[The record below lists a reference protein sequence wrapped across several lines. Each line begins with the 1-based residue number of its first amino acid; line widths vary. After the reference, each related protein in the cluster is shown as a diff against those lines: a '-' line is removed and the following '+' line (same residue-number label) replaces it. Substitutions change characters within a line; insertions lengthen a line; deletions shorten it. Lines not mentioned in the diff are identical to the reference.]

1 MSHTESF
8 IAPPSDMEIE
18 YTFDFHLAH
27 NPNYP
32 VFLRPE
38 GSTGGY
44 KRLITYSDIVPGI
57 HRAGQSIRKLTN
69 TSSSSPTPLVAIFAE
84 MNNMTYATVILGCLR
99 AGVTALLISPRFHP
113 SVVAELLRM
122 AGPSHILTN
131 DRLREK
137 TSLALHELSKTP
149 SYAMPAVIDAPL
161 HSDLYP
167 GHNDFDPL
175 PRHAEEFSK
184 RALILHS
191 SCSTSTC
198 PKIIEWPS
206 SYITSNSLAIN
217 YSDIFMEGKL
227 FGAQSAEFFHTAGL
241 CFLFWL
247 PRAGFIMA
255 ILSPDDPRAVIPADR
270 DIAFEGFV
278 NSQVSVVWSSPRFFE
293 AWSND
298 PEKVKFLAERE
309 CIVFGGSQLSKAA
322 GDRLTSHGVKICNV
336 YGATECG
343 YISKFVSEPQSE
355 DWEYFSLN
363 PGINCQLVPRENGAF
378 EPYIISQKGFHEPAI
393 RNAEW
398 NGRPAYATGDGL
410 VPHPFK
416 KGYYKVIGRNKD
428 QILLSSGQVV
438 DPMLLED
445 SLREHEEIKSAVV
458 FGHGRPFL
466 GVLIWPNAL
475 EAGNDTP
482 TILQRIWSY
491 VGGFIWQPVSE
502 SNNDSFERIWS
513 IIEAKNSM
521 LPVHSQIRKEA
532 FMIADKDRPFQFG
545 EKGLPKRSLILD
557 DYRKDIEKRYMSCL

>member
-1 MSHTESF
+1 MSSTASF

-18 YTFDFHLAH
+18 YTFDFHLSN

-32 VFLRPE
+32 VFMQPDTKYTS
-38 GSTGGY
+38 G
-44 KRLITYSDIVPGI
+44 KRSVTYGEFVPGI
-57 HRAGQSIRKLTN
+57 HRAGNFISRSMN
-69 TSSSSPTPLVAIFAE
+69 ASSMSATPLVAIFVE
-84 MNNMTYATVILGCLR
+84 LNNMTYATIVLGCMR
-99 AGVTALLISPRFHP
+99 AGITAFLISPRFHP

-122 AGPSHILTN
+122 AGPSHILAN
-131 DRLREK
+131 DRLLNK
-137 TSLALHELSKTP
+137 VALALQELSKTP
-149 SYAMPAVIDAPL
+149 SYGVPTVIHAPL
-161 HSDLYP
+161 HNQLYP
-167 GHNDFDPL
+167 GHNNFDPL
-175 PRHAEEFSK
+175 PRHPEDFAK

-206 SYITSNSLAIN
+206 NYVTSNSLAID

-255 ILSPDDPRAVIPADR
+255 ILSPDDPKAVIPADR
-270 DIAFEGFV
+270 DVAFEGFIK
-278 NSQVSVVWSSPRFFE
+278 SQVSVVWSSPRFFE

-322 GDRLTSHGVKICNV
+322 GDRLTSNGVKICNV

-363 PGINCQLVPRENGAF
+363 PGINCQLVPRENGSF
-378 EPYIISQKGFHEPAI
+378 EPFVVARFHEPPV

-398 NGRPAYATGDGL
+398 NGRSAYATGDGL
-410 VPHPFK
+410 VAHPFK

-466 GVLIWPNAL
+466 GVLIWPNL
-475 EAGNDTP
+475 MERDDEP
-482 TILQRIWSY
+482 TVLQRIWSY
-491 VGGFIWQPVSE
+491 FGSFIWQQSIKKNE
-502 SNNDSFERIWS
+502 AHERIWS
-513 IIEAKNSM
+513 IIEAKNNT
-521 LPVHSQIRKEA
+521 LPSHSQFRKET
-532 FMIADKDRPFQFG
+532 FMIADSQRPFQFG